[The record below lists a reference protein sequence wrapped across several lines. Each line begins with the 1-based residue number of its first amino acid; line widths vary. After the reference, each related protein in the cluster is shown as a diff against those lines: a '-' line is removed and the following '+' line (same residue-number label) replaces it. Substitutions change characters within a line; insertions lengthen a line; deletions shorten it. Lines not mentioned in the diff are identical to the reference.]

1 MDRMY
6 VEQIKEEAMKNELNE
21 CKNKPPYLDEFN
33 FPYSQMDD
41 HIFEILLYYIF
52 KEDIINK
59 GEFSW
64 KDEYQVFDDIRL
76 MKEGSDEGRDC
87 TLHLKGDAVGV
98 IQCKCYGT
106 DITKPMV
113 AREIIKLILF
123 YLDGNKEL
131 ISDINNFTYYFV
143 AAKDF
148 NKESATLIKGFNKNI
163 LEEKELEVWVNQVI
177 DHYKTINCK
186 YEDISDDLEEILKKI
201 NVNMIT
207 EVDLHRLLWTQ
218 YQHIAKLFFKLK
230 EVFIEDIEF
239 NDALN
244 RIYEEIN
251 SREMLPTLKTEILN
265 ITGEVLELYHEK
277 GEQEFTRFINA
288 IKIPLPKLKFNIN
301 NKIKYKENIYNLVNI
316 IIHIAL
322 LYKTF
327 PGVELQGEVGK
338 AIKIS
343 DDKYITYLFSEKNE
357 SYKTIILSFIKY
369 IEGNPNYQLKGIKE
383 VLVGSCSCSKCG
395 EESNPGAMFDIDGIL
410 NQFTKTTE
418 EGGKEEFTKLKNKY
432 DFNFHCKNC
441 LEFEW
446 KNSIGEVIS
455 ILGNIM
461 GGKYCG
467 ESGNI

>member
-1 MDRMY
+1 MY

-106 DITKPMV
+106 DITKPQV

-123 YLDGNKEL
+123 YLNGNKEL

-148 NKESATLIKGFNKNI
+148 NKEAATLINGFNKNI
-163 LEEKELEVWVNQVI
+163 LEENELKAWVNQVI
-177 DHYKTINCK
+177 DKYKTINCK
-186 YEDISDDLEEILKKI
+186 YENIKEDLEKILKKI

-207 EVDLHRLLWTQ
+207 EVDLHRLLWTK

-230 EVFIEDIEF
+230 EIFVEDIEF
-239 NDALN
+239 NEALN
-244 RIYEEIN
+244 RIYEDIN
-251 SREMLPTLKTEILN
+251 SREMSLVLKTEISQVTKE
-265 ITGEVLELYHEK
+265 IVELYDERGEK
-277 GEQEFTRFINA
+277 EFTKFINS
-288 IKIPLPKLKFNIN
+288 IKMPFPKLRFGVN
-301 NKIKYKENIYNLVNI
+301 NKIKYKENIYNLANI
-316 IIHIAL
+316 IIHVAL
-322 LYKTF
+322 MYRAF
-327 PGVELQGEVGK
+327 PQIELQGEVGK

-343 DDKYITYLFSEKNE
+343 DDRYITYLYSEKNE
-357 SYKTIILSFIKY
+357 SYKTIILNLIKY
-369 IEGNPNYQLKGIKE
+369 IEGNHKYQLKGIKDI
-383 VLVGSCSCSKCG
+383 VVGSSCAKCG
-395 EESNPGAMFDIDGIL
+395 QASNPGAIFDINGIL
-410 NQFTKTTE
+410 KQFTKADE
-418 EGGKEEFTKLKNKY
+418 DGDKEEFTKLRNKY
-432 DFNFHCKNC
+432 EFSFHCRNC

-446 KNSIGEVIS
+446 KNSIDEVTSTLTRTI
-455 ILGNIM
+455 
-461 GGKYCG
+461 GGDYCG
-467 ESGNI
+467 E